1 MIRFNN
7 DYNHGAHPEILE
19 ALGAINENS
28 YGGYGEDEWCEKA
41 AELIREKIH
50 CADAAVHFFPG
61 ATQANFIV
69 TAAAL
74 SPVQS
79 VIAADTGHIN
89 CHEAASIENT
99 GHKILELPNTD
110 DKISAE
116 QIAACAAAYYEGGE
130 PEYLTEPKMVYLSF
144 PTEQGTLYS
153 LQELKDIHDVCRK
166 YGMYLFVD
174 GARLGYG
181 LGSEKN
187 DVALTD
193 LAALTD
199 VFYFGGTKCGALF
212 GEAVV
217 ITADALKKRFKEA
230 ERCCS
235 GKRLAARTAVPLSAG
250 A

>member
-19 ALGAINENS
+19 ALGAINGNS

-99 GHKILELPNTD
+99 GHKILER
-110 DKISAE
+110 
-116 QIAACAAAYYEGGE
+116 
-130 PEYLTEPKMVYLSF
+130 V
-144 PTEQGTLYS
+144 
-153 LQELKDIHDVCRK
+153 
-166 YGMYLFVD
+166 
-174 GARLGYG
+174 
-181 LGSEKN
+181 
-187 DVALTD
+187 
-193 LAALTD
+193 
-199 VFYFGGTKCGALF
+199 
-212 GEAVV
+212 
-217 ITADALKKRFKEA
+217 
-230 ERCCS
+230 
-235 GKRLAARTAVPLSAG
+235 
-250 A
+250 